1 MSKWLVVL
9 GSRISSSFAELKG
22 YYKHVTNAVTTWF
35 PGFLILPSFA
45 QRGGKVS
52 DLWNEVDAVTVGI
65 NTCFCIC
72 FSHLWRNLMMR
83 ISNQIIWHEN
93 GIQIKS
99 TMIFVLVLVAL
110 NCYRCRSSLLRNG
123 IAVYELCFFPVNVQI
138 NCQERIRWICHGLRR
153 QRIFSLSLSTESFS
167 WWKWIKIK
175 IKNPGNQTPCHS
187 SFVGR
192 DHLRSTSEII
202 RDSGSFAVQFGD
214 HFWSGDHLRSGII
227 CGAVHYCR
235 FHQRFRAF

>member
-99 TMIFVLVLVAL
+99 TMICVLVLVAL
-110 NCYRCRSSLLRNG
+110 SCYRCRSSLLRNS
-123 IAVYELCFFPVNVQI
+123 IAVYELWFFPVNIQI

-153 QRIFSLSLSTESFS
+153 QRIICGPHRRSFA
-167 WWKWIKIK
+167 I
-175 IKNPGNQTPCHS
+175 
-187 SFVGR
+187 R
-192 DHLRSTSEII
+192 DHLLSSLGII
-202 RDSGSFAVQFGD
+202 SGLGIICGRGSFAVLYTTVDSISVFG
-214 HFWSGDHLRSGII
+214 
-227 CGAVHYCR
+227 R
-235 FHQRFRAF
+235 FSVFDR